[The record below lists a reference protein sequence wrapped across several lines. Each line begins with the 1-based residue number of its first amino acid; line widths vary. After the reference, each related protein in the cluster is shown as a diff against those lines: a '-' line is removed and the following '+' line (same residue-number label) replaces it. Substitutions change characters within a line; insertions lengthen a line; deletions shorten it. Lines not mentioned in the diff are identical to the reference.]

1 MRTGSCPHLASY
13 QPLSSTQLADPFS
26 IWAEARRDCPVFYV
40 PDLDVW
46 TVTRYEDVAAIL
58 DDAETYANG
67 GTVGGTT
74 VPDKYAD
81 RFPDGVWSNAA
92 LINRDGEN
100 HKRAKRLAQRAFL
113 PRRINQLEAEMSDLA
128 AGLLAPLSAKGDGD
142 LMNEFANPFTIGTIT
157 RVLGLPPTD
166 AGLIHQVSE
175 DALVILTP
183 GNAEGSGDAAFTEDQ
198 LLRFDRVVQFKDY
211 LRTVID
217 HKRASPDDGV
227 ISALVHAEIDGQ
239 RLTGDEVEGMVLEQL
254 IAGNDTAANMIG
266 HAVYYLSKSPE
277 LWHSVKSN
285 LELVPR
291 VVDEIVR
298 RHSPSKGL
306 FRRTTKEVVLSGVT
320 IPKGQFLHVLWGSA
334 NTDDS
339 QFESPLQ
346 VILDRENIES
356 HVGFGR
362 GEHRCLGSL
371 LARLEGKVAIS
382 AVFEHLGDVTITE
395 IEPLQ
400 YAPALT
406 NVSLMSLNAKFR

>member
-1 MRTGSCPHLASY
+1 MRTDSCPHLATY
-13 QPLSSTQLADPFS
+13 QPLAPTQLADPFS
-26 IWAEARRDCPVFYV
+26 IWAEAREHCPVFYV
-40 PDLDVW
+40 PELDLW
-46 TVTRYEDVAAIL
+46 TVTRYEDVVAVL
-58 DDAETYANG
+58 EDAETYANG

-74 VPDKYAD
+74 VPDQHAA

-113 PRRINQLEAEMSDLA
+113 PRRINQLEDEMRDLA
-128 AGLLAPLSAKGDGD
+128 AGLLAPLAARGNGD
-142 LMNEFANPFTIGTIT
+142 LMNDFANPFTISTIT

-166 AGLIHQVSE
+166 AALIHQVSE

-183 GNAEGSGDAAFTEDQ
+183 GNAEGSGDAAFTDDQ

-217 HKRASPDDGV
+217 DKRESPDDGV

-239 RLTGDEVEGMVLEQL
+239 RLTDDEVEGMVLEQL

-266 HAVYYLSKSPE
+266 HAIFYLSKSPE
-277 LWHSVKSN
+277 LWQTVKSN

-306 FRRTTKEVVLSGVT
+306 FRRTTKDVVLSGVE

-334 NTDDS
+334 NTDGRHF
-339 QFESPLQ
+339 QSPLQ
-346 VILDRENIES
+346 VDLNRDNIDS
-356 HVGFGR
+356 HLGFGR

-382 AVFEHLGDVTITE
+382 AAFEHLGDITITE
-395 IEPLQ
+395 EQPLR

-406 NVSLMSLNAKFR
+406 NVSLMSLNAQFR